1 MFNLKLP
8 QAPKQSE
15 HKDFYSSS
23 TDIDKLLSTGEKKYT
38 TKIQD

>member
-8 QAPKQSE
+8 QAPKDSE

-23 TDIDKLLSTGEKKYT
+23 ADIEKLLSTGDKKYT
-38 TKIQD
+38 TQK